1 MSEPANKL
9 ESYPWHRA
17 LWTSLTRDRTGLVH
31 ALLLNGQIG
40 LGKSTFAT
48 QLSTMLLC
56 EKPNQHSHACGSCK
70 SCLLVSAGTHPD
82 LKRVEPAEEG
92 RVITVD
98 QTRALVEFMTLRPH
112 IAQRKVVILRP
123 AESMNTNAANSLL
136 KILEEPPLGNIF
148 ILVSHQPAKLPAT
161 IRSRCSRIEFKLPPR
176 HDGIDWLQT
185 QEVSVADAA
194 VLLGLAGGAPLRAL
208 ELDQTGVIGQREQLL
223 VDLEAL
229 RAGTADVVACAA
241 RWQKIGAEFSLAWL
255 QRLVADMVKIDMIP
269 QPESFLAN
277 HDLACRLQALGE
289 GLDLKQLYGFADA
302 VSQARDLLASP
313 VDNLLLLEDILI
325 RWFRVT
331 RKIILPTE

>member
-1 MSEPANKL
+1 MSEPAGKVEN
-9 ESYPWHRA
+9 YPWHQA

-48 QLSTMLLC
+48 QLSTLLLC
-56 EKPNQHSHACGSCK
+56 ENPSQHSRACGGCRN
-70 SCLLVSAGTHPD
+70 CRLVSAGTHPD
-82 LKRVEPAEEG
+82 LKRVEPVEEG

-98 QTRALVEFMTLRPH
+98 QVRALVEFVTTRPH
-112 IAQRKVVILRP
+112 IAPRKVVILRP

-161 IRSRCSRIEFKLPPR
+161 IRSRCSQIVFKPPPR
-176 HDGIDWLQT
+176 RDGIAWLQT
-185 QEVSVADAA
+185 QKVSVEDAA
-194 VLLGLAGGAPLRAL
+194 VLLGLAGGAPLWAL
-208 ELDQTGVIGQREQLL
+208 ELDRAGVIGQREQLL

-229 RAGTADVVACAA
+229 RDGTADVVACAA

-255 QRLVADMVKIDMIP
+255 QRLVADMVKIHMIP
-269 QPESFLAN
+269 QSESILAN
-277 HDLACRLQALGE
+277 HDLACRLQGLGE
-289 GLDLKQLYGFADA
+289 GLDLRHLYGFADA
-302 VSQARDLLASP
+302 VSEARDLLAGP

-325 RWFRVT
+325 RWSRVA
-331 RKIILPTE
+331 RKITLPTE